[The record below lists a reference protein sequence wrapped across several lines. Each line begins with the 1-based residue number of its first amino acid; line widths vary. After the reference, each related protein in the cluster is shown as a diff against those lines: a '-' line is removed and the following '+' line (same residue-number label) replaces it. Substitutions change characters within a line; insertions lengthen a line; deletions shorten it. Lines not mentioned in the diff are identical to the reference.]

1 MNKQTY
7 SQNIANAITEDLTNN
22 DWSFSFNDEKGVFEF
37 GITIGGKI
45 RKVNYLIRIS
55 DNEYIVYLTSPIGA
69 DKNNERMMAA
79 MAEFVCRA
87 NYGLK
92 YGNFEFDMRD
102 GEIRFKSFV
111 DCSAI
116 TPTQEMVRNSIHYP
130 AGIFDNYCDGI
141 LGIIFGDMSAKEAVD
156 QCEGSKEDRLRSALE
171 SLCDEDDDGELSDM
185 LSRLAARLDIAEEEL
200 EHISEY
206 EDDILD
212 DEDDFL
218 DDDILEDDDI
228 FEDDEDSSADEGGV
242 A

>member
-1 MNKQTY
+1 MKEQTY
-7 SQNIANAITEDLTNN
+7 SQNIANAINEFLKNN
-22 DWSFSFNDEKGVFEF
+22 DWLFSFDEKRGVFEF
-37 GITIGGKI
+37 GLSMNSRIK
-45 RKVNYLIRIS
+45 RVNYLIRVS

-102 GEIRFKSFV
+102 GEIRFKIFV
-111 DCSAI
+111 DCDAI
-116 TPTQEMVRNSIHYP
+116 TPTQEMIHNSIHRP
-130 AGIFDNYCDGI
+130 AAMFDNYSDGI
-141 LGIIFGDMSAKEAVD
+141 VGIIFGDLSAKEAVE
-156 QCEGSKEDRLRSALE
+156 QCEGRKDDRLRSVLE

-185 LSRLAARLDIAEEEL
+185 LSRLAARMNIAEENN

-206 EDDILD
+206 EDDILE

-218 DDDILEDDDI
+218 EDEDDFSEEIDQI
-228 FEDDEDSSADEGGV
+228 KSDTFADEGG
-242 A
+242 AA

>member
-7 SQNIANAITEDLTNN
+7 SQNIANAITEYLTNN

-141 LGIIFGDMSAKEAVD
+141 VGIIFGDLSAKEAVE
-156 QCEGSKEDRLRSALE
+156 QCEGRKDDRLRSVLE

-185 LSRLAARLDIAEEEL
+185 LSRLAARMNIAEENN

-206 EDDILD
+206 EDDILE

-218 DDDILEDDDI
+218 EDEDDFSEEIDQI
-228 FEDDEDSSADEGGV
+228 KSDTFADEGG
-242 A
+242 AA

>member
-1 MNKQTY
+1 
-7 SQNIANAITEDLTNN
+7 
-22 DWSFSFNDEKGVFEF
+22 
-37 GITIGGKI
+37 
-45 RKVNYLIRIS
+45 
-55 DNEYIVYLTSPIGA
+55 
-69 DKNNERMMAA
+69 
-79 MAEFVCRA
+79 
-87 NYGLK
+87 
-92 YGNFEFDMRD
+92 
-102 GEIRFKSFV
+102 
-111 DCSAI
+111 
-116 TPTQEMVRNSIHYP
+116 
-130 AGIFDNYCDGI
+130 
-141 LGIIFGDMSAKEAVD
+141 MSAKEAVD

>member
-7 SQNIANAITEDLTNN
+7 SQNIANAITEYLTNN

-141 LGIIFGDMSAKEAVD
+141 VGIIFGDLSAKEAVE
-156 QCEGSKEDRLRSALE
+156 QCEGRKDDRLRSVLE

-185 LSRLAARLDIAEEEL
+185 LSRLAARMNIAEENN

-206 EDDILD
+206 EDDILE

-218 DDDILEDDDI
+218 EDDDDFSEEI
-228 FEDDEDSSADEGGV
+228 DQIKSDTFADEGG
-242 A
+242 AA